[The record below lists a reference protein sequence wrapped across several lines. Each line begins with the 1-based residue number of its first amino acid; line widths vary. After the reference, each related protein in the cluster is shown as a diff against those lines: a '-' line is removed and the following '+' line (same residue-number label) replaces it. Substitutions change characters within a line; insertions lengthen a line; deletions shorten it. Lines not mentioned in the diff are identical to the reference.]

1 MNYGKRGIVKQARA
15 LNSGADK
22 WGKKL
27 SLFGFYILL
36 SGIIGAVI
44 IGASA
49 GIGIFNGIKDG
60 APDITN
66 IDVTPS
72 GFSTFVYD
80 TDGNQIA
87 KLVSTDSN
95 RIPVTWDMIPENLA
109 HAFVAIEDARFYEHN
124 GIDIQGIIRAGVV
137 GVTSGDLSQGASTI
151 TQQLLKNNVFSGWTN
166 ESDIQKIKRK
176 IQEQYLAIQLEKSMS
191 KEDILLNYMNTIN
204 LGQNTLGVQA
214 ASLRY
219 FNKSVSDLT
228 LSECAVIAGITQN
241 PSRFNPIT
249 HPDKNTER
257 RDKVLRNMLE
267 QGYINQAEYDSA
279 MADDVY
285 SRIQNVNQETGGDT
299 SINSYFVDALTNDI
313 LADLIAAGYN
323 ETQAYTLLYSGGL
336 KIYSTQNPAIQSICD
351 SVFQDESNYPEGT
364 KYLLSYE
371 LSVQSPDGT
380 VTNHSS
386 EMFQAY
392 FKQQKSS
399 FNMIYDSHESAEA
412 AIEEY
417 KSVVM
422 ASGDTV
428 LGENITLTPQPQ
440 VSITIEEQNTGYV
453 VAMVG
458 GRGQKTASRT
468 LNRATDTY
476 RQPGSTFKVLA
487 SYAPGLDSAGL
498 TLATVFN
505 DAPFAYSN
513 GTLVRNWWGSSYR
526 GLNTVRTA
534 IRDSMNVI
542 AVEALTL
549 ITPQLGFD
557 YLKNFGFT
565 TLAENVVINGRVY
578 SDVQQSAA
586 LGGLTYGVKNI
597 ELNAAYASIANG
609 GVYIKPKLYTKIVDH
624 DGNVVLDNTQPD
636 SKRIIKE
643 TTAFLLTSAM
653 QDVVTSGTGG
663 SVNFGTTA
671 IAGKTGTTSDYND
684 VWFAGYTNYYT
695 ATTWAGYDNNAK
707 MTVSAEKNLAK
718 TMWRKVME
726 QIHKDLPYSSF
737 TQPEGIVTGTVCSR
751 SGKQPIA
758 GLCDGALHSELFEEG
773 TIPTESCDVHYAGTR
788 CAMDGTPAAETCPF
802 KVAGVF
808 EMSPV
813 VPPALQSGFVNYSP
827 ANSAYTTVTDEN
839 GNTVTVL
846 NQCHHTPEFMSQEG
860 IEGIIAGEQAQMDAA
875 AAAAAAAAAPPEA
888 APAPEGEQ
896 AAPAEQPA
904 PEQAPAPAPAE
915 QPQEQAP
922 VVETVPED
930 VSAGN

>member
-15 LNSGADK
+15 LNSGTNK
-22 WGKKL
+22 WGKKIT
-27 SLFGFYILL
+27 LFGFYIILAM
-36 SGIIGAVI
+36 IIGVVI
-44 IGASA
+44 IGTSA
-49 GIGIFNGIKDG
+49 GIGVFNGIRDD
-60 APDITN
+60 APDISN

-95 RIPVTWDMIPENLA
+95 RIPVTGDMIPENLA
-109 HAFVAIEDARFYEHN
+109 HAFVAIEDERFYEHN

-137 GVTSGDLSQGASTI
+137 GITSGNFSEGASTI
-151 TQQLLKNNVFSGWTN
+151 TQQLLKNNVFSGWTDETFI
-166 ESDIQKIKRK
+166 ESVKRK
-176 IQEQYLAIQLEKSMS
+176 IQEQYLAVQLEKSMS

-228 LSECAVIAGITQN
+228 LSECSVIAAITQN
-241 PSRFNPIT
+241 PSKFNPIT
-249 HPDKNTER
+249 HPEKNAER
-257 RDKVLRNMLE
+257 RGKVLGNMLKHD
-267 QGYINQAEYDSA
+267 YISQIEYDKA

-285 SRIQNVNQETGGDT
+285 SRIQNVNQETGGDST
-299 SINSYFVDALTNDI
+299 INSYFVDALTNDV
-313 LADLIAAGYN
+313 LEDLIAAGYN

-336 KIYSTQNPAIQSICD
+336 KIYSTQNPQIQAICD
-351 SVFQDESNYPEGT
+351 SVFQDESNYPDGT
-364 KYLLSYE
+364 KYQLSYE
-371 LSVQSPDGT
+371 LSIQAADGT
-380 VTNHSS
+380 ITNHSS
-386 EMFQAY
+386 EMYQAY
-392 FKQQKSS
+392 YKQQKSS
-399 FNMIYDSHESAEA
+399 FNMLYDSHESAEA

-417 KSVVM
+417 KAAVM
-422 ASGDTV
+422 NEGDTV
-428 LGENITLTPQPQ
+428 LGEKINLTPQPQ
-440 VSITIEEQNTGYV
+440 VSITIEEQTTGYI

-487 SYAPGLDSAGL
+487 AYAPGIDSAGL

-526 GLNTVRTA
+526 GLNTVRSA

-565 TLAENVVINGRVY
+565 TLAENVTINGSVY
-578 SDVQQSAA
+578 SDIQQSTA

-597 ELNAAYASIANG
+597 ELNAAYAAIANG
-609 GVYIKPKLYTKIVDH
+609 GVYAKPKLYTKVVDH
-624 DGNVVLDNTQPD
+624 DGNVVLDNTQVE

-726 QIHKDLPYSSF
+726 QVHKDLPYSSF
-737 TQPEGIVTGTVCSR
+737 TTPSGIVTATVCSR

-758 GLCDGALHSELFEEG
+758 GLCDGTLHSEYFEEG
-773 TIPTESCDVHYAGTR
+773 TVPTGSCDVHYAGTI
-788 CAMDGTPAAETCPF
+788 CAYDNLPASETCPF
-802 KVAGVF
+802 KAAGVF
-808 EMSPV
+808 ELTPE
-813 VPPALQSGFVNYSP
+813 VPAALQSGFVNYTP
-827 ANSAYTTVTDEN
+827 ANSAYTTTTDEA

-846 NQCHHTPEFMSQEG
+846 NQCHHTPEFMANPENAAQVASEN
-860 IEGIIAGEQAQMDAA
+860 EQLVQAA
-875 AAAAAAAAAPPEA
+875 AAAAAAAAAQG
-888 APAPEGEQ
+888 GE

-904 PEQAPAPAPAE
+904 PAEETIVEQ
-915 QPQEQAP
+915 
-922 VVETVPED
+922 VPES
-930 VSAGN
+930 VAAGN

>member
-1 MNYGKRGIVKQARA
+1 MNYGKRGIVQQARA
-15 LNSGADK
+15 LNSGTDK
-22 WGKKL
+22 WGKKF

-36 SGIIGAVI
+36 ATIIGSVI
-44 IGASA
+44 IGTSA
-49 GIGIFNGIKDG
+49 AIGIFNGIRDN
-60 APDITN
+60 APDMTN

-137 GVTSGDLSQGASTI
+137 GVTSGHFSEGASPI

-166 ESDIQKIKRK
+166 ESFVDSVKRK
-176 IQEQYLAIQLEKSMS
+176 IQEQYLAVQLEKRMS
-191 KEDILLNYMNTIN
+191 KDEILLNYMNTIN

-219 FNKSVSDLT
+219 FNKPVSDLT

-249 HPDKNTER
+249 HPERNSER
-257 RDKVLRNMLE
+257 RDKVLKNMLE
-267 QGYINQAEYDSA
+267 QGYINQVEYDSA
-279 MADDVY
+279 MSDDVY
-285 SRIQNVNQETGGDT
+285 SRIQNINQETGGDST
-299 SINSYFVDALTNDI
+299 INSYFVDALTNDV
-313 LADLIAAGYN
+313 LDDLIAAGYN

-336 KIYSTQNPAIQSICD
+336 KIYSTQNPQIQAICD

-364 KYLLSYE
+364 KYLLNYE
-371 LSVQSPDGT
+371 LSVKAADGT

-386 EMFQAY
+386 EMYQSY

-417 KSVVM
+417 KSVVV
-422 ASGDTV
+422 AEGDEI
-428 LGENITLTPQPQ
+428 LGENISLIPQPQ
-440 VSITIEEQNTGYV
+440 VSITVEEQTTGYV

-468 LNRATDTY
+468 LNRATDSP
-476 RQPGSTFKVLA
+476 RQPGSTYKVL
-487 SYAPGLDSAGL
+487 STYAPGIDSAGL

-526 GLNTVRTA
+526 GLNTVRSA

-542 AVEALTL
+542 AVEAITL
-549 ITPQLGFD
+549 ITPQLAFD

-565 TLAENVVINGRVY
+565 TLVEKEEINGKVF
-578 SDVQQSAA
+578 SDIQQSTA
-586 LGGLTYGVKNI
+586 LGGLTKGVKNI

-624 DGNVVLDNTQPD
+624 DGNVIIDNTLPEQ
-636 SKRIIKE
+636 KRVLKE
-643 TTAFLLTSAM
+643 TTAWLLTSAM

-663 SVNFGTTA
+663 SVNFGSTA

-695 ATTWAGYDNNAK
+695 ATTWI
-707 MTVSAEKNLAK
+707 T
-718 TMWRKVME
+718 
-726 QIHKDLPYSSF
+726 
-737 TQPEGIVTGTVCSR
+737 
-751 SGKQPIA
+751 
-758 GLCDGALHSELFEEG
+758 
-773 TIPTESCDVHYAGTR
+773 
-788 CAMDGTPAAETCPF
+788 TPR
-802 KVAGVF
+802 
-808 EMSPV
+808 
-813 VPPALQSGFVNYSP
+813 
-827 ANSAYTTVTDEN
+827 
-839 GNTVTVL
+839 
-846 NQCHHTPEFMSQEG
+846 
-860 IEGIIAGEQAQMDAA
+860 
-875 AAAAAAAAAPPEA
+875 
-888 APAPEGEQ
+888 
-896 AAPAEQPA
+896 
-904 PEQAPAPAPAE
+904 
-915 QPQEQAP
+915 
-922 VVETVPED
+922 
-930 VSAGN
+930 

>member
-1 MNYGKRGIVKQARA
+1 MNYGKRGIVQQARA
-15 LNSGADK
+15 LNSGTDK
-22 WGKKL
+22 WGKKF

-36 SGIIGAVI
+36 ATIIGSVI
-44 IGASA
+44 IGTSA
-49 GIGIFNGIKDG
+49 AIGIFNGIRDN
-60 APDITN
+60 APDMTN

-95 RIPVTWDMIPENLA
+95 RIPVSWDMIPENLA

-137 GVTSGDLSQGASTI
+137 GVTSGHFSEGASTI

-166 ESDIQKIKRK
+166 ESFVDSVKRK
-176 IQEQYLAIQLEKSMS
+176 IQEQYLAVQLEKRMS
-191 KEDILLNYMNTIN
+191 KDEILLNYMNTIN

-219 FNKSVSDLT
+219 FNKPVSDLT

-249 HPDKNTER
+249 HPERNSER
-257 RDKVLRNMLE
+257 RDKVLKNMLE
-267 QGYINQAEYDSA
+267 QGYINQVEYDSA
-279 MADDVY
+279 MSDDVY
-285 SRIQNVNQETGGDT
+285 SRIQNINQETGGDST
-299 SINSYFVDALTNDI
+299 INSYFVDALTNDV
-313 LADLIAAGYN
+313 LDDLIAAGYN

-336 KIYSTQNPAIQSICD
+336 KIYSTQNPQIQAICD

-364 KYLLSYE
+364 KYLLNYE
-371 LSVQSPDGT
+371 LSVKAADGT

-386 EMFQAY
+386 EMYQSY

-417 KSVVM
+417 KSVVV
-422 ASGDTV
+422 AEGDEI
-428 LGENITLTPQPQ
+428 LGENISLIPQPQ
-440 VSITIEEQNTGYV
+440 VSITVEEQTTGYV

-468 LNRATDTY
+468 LNRATDSP
-476 RQPGSTFKVLA
+476 RQPGSTYKVL
-487 SYAPGLDSAGL
+487 STYAPGIDSAGL

-526 GLNTVRTA
+526 GLNTVRSA

-542 AVEALTL
+542 AVEAITL
-549 ITPQLGFD
+549 ITPQLAFD

-565 TLAENVVINGRVY
+565 TLVEKEEINGKVF
-578 SDVQQSAA
+578 SDIQQSTA
-586 LGGLTYGVKNI
+586 LGGLTKGVKNI

-624 DGNVVLDNTQPD
+624 DGNVIIDNTLPEQ
-636 SKRIIKE
+636 KRVLKE
-643 TTAFLLTSAM
+643 TTAWLLTSAM

-663 SVNFGTTA
+663 SVNFGSTA

-737 TQPEGIVTGTVCSR
+737 TQPEGIVSATVCSR
-751 SGKQPIA
+751 SGKAPIA
-758 GLCDGALHSELFEEG
+758 GLCDGALMSEYFEEG
-773 TIPTESCDVHYAGTR
+773 TVPSESCDVHYAGTM
-788 CAMDGTPAAETCPF
+788 CALDGVPACETCPF
-802 KVAGVF
+802 KAAGVF
-808 EMSPV
+808 ELTPE
-813 VPPALQSGFVNYSP
+813 VPAALQSGFVNYSP
-827 ANSAYTTVTDEN
+827 SNSAYTTTTDEN

-846 NQCHHTPEFMSQEG
+846 KQCRHTPEYMTQENA
-860 IEGIIAGEQAQMDAA
+860 EAIIAGEAALLQQAAEAA
-875 AAAAAAAAAPPEA
+875 AAAAAAAGGGEAAPP
-888 APAPEGEQ
+888 P
-896 AAPAEQPA
+896 
-904 PEQAPAPAPAE
+904 PEQA
-915 QPQEQAP
+915 QP
-922 VVETVPED
+922 ETVVDEVPEN
-930 VSAGN
+930 VAAGN

>member
-15 LNSGADK
+15 LNSGTNK
-22 WGKKL
+22 WGKKIT
-27 SLFGFYILL
+27 LFGFYIILAM
-36 SGIIGAVI
+36 IIGVVI
-44 IGASA
+44 IGTSA
-49 GIGIFNGIKDG
+49 GIGVFNGIRDD
-60 APDITN
+60 APDISN

-95 RIPVTWDMIPENLA
+95 RIPVTGDMIPENLA
-109 HAFVAIEDARFYEHN
+109 HAFVAIEDERFYEHN

-137 GVTSGDLSQGASTI
+137 GITSGNFSEGASTI
-151 TQQLLKNNVFSGWTN
+151 TQQLLKNNVFSGWTDETFI
-166 ESDIQKIKRK
+166 ESVKRK
-176 IQEQYLAIQLEKSMS
+176 IQEQYLAVQLEKSMS

-228 LSECAVIAGITQN
+228 LSECSVIAAITQN
-241 PSRFNPIT
+241 PSKFNPIT
-249 HPDKNTER
+249 HPEKNAER
-257 RDKVLRNMLE
+257 RGKVLGNMLKHD
-267 QGYINQAEYDSA
+267 YISQIEYDKA

-285 SRIQNVNQETGGDT
+285 SRIQNVNQETGGDST
-299 SINSYFVDALTNDI
+299 INSYFVDALTNDV
-313 LADLIAAGYN
+313 LEDLIAAGYN

-336 KIYSTQNPAIQSICD
+336 KIYSTQNPQIQAICD
-351 SVFQDESNYPEGT
+351 SVFQDESNYPDGT
-364 KYLLSYE
+364 KYQLSYE
-371 LSVQSPDGT
+371 LSIQAADGT
-380 VTNHSS
+380 ITNHSS
-386 EMFQAY
+386 EMYQAY
-392 FKQQKSS
+392 YKQQKSS
-399 FNMIYDSHESAEA
+399 FNMLYDSHESAEA

-417 KSVVM
+417 KAAVM
-422 ASGDTV
+422 NEGDTV
-428 LGENITLTPQPQ
+428 LGEKINLTPQPQ
-440 VSITIEEQNTGYV
+440 VSITIEEQTTGYI

-487 SYAPGLDSAGL
+487 AYAPGIDSAGL

-526 GLNTVRTA
+526 GLNTVRSA

-565 TLAENVVINGRVY
+565 TLAENVTINGSVY
-578 SDVQQSAA
+578 SDIQQSTA

-597 ELNAAYASIANG
+597 ELNAAYAAIANG
-609 GVYIKPKLYTKIVDH
+609 GVYAKPKLYTKVVDH
-624 DGNVVLDNTQPD
+624 DGNVVLDNTQVE

-718 TMWRKVME
+718 TMCRKVME
-726 QIHKDLPYSSF
+726 QVHKDLPYSSF
-737 TQPEGIVTGTVCSR
+737 TTPSGIVTATVCSR

-758 GLCDGALHSELFEEG
+758 GLCDGTLHSEYFEEG
-773 TIPTESCDVHYAGTR
+773 TVPTGSCDVHYAGTI
-788 CAMDGTPAAETCPF
+788 CAYDNLPASETCPF
-802 KVAGVF
+802 KAAGVF
-808 EMSPV
+808 ELTPV
-813 VPPALQSGFVNYSP
+813 PAALQSGFVNYTP
-827 ANSAYTTVTDEN
+827 ANSAYTTTTDEA

-846 NQCHHTPEFMSQEG
+846 NQCHHTPEFMANPENAAQVASEN
-860 IEGIIAGEQAQMDAA
+860 EQLVQAA
-875 AAAAAAAAAPPEA
+875 AAAAAAAAAQG
-888 APAPEGEQ
+888 GE

-904 PEQAPAPAPAE
+904 PAEETIVEQ
-915 QPQEQAP
+915 
-922 VVETVPED
+922 VPES
-930 VSAGN
+930 VAAGN

>member
-1 MNYGKRGIVKQARA
+1 MNYGKRGIVQQARA
-15 LNSGADK
+15 LNSGTDK
-22 WGKKL
+22 WGKKF
-27 SLFGFYILL
+27 SLFGIYIILAM
-36 SGIIGAVI
+36 IIGVVI

-49 GIGIFNGIKDG
+49 GIGVFNGIRDD

-95 RIPVTWDMIPENLA
+95 RIPVTGDMIPENLA
-109 HAFVAIEDARFYEHN
+109 NAFVAIEDERFYEHN
-124 GIDIQGIIRAGVV
+124 GIDIQGIIRAGFV
-137 GVTSGDLSQGASTI
+137 GITTRDFSQGASTI
-151 TQQLLKNNVFSGWTN
+151 TQQLLKNNVFSGWTD
-166 ESDIQKIKRK
+166 ETFIQSVKRK
-176 IQEQYLAIQLEKSMS
+176 IQEQYLAVQLEKSMS

-219 FNKSVSDLT
+219 FNKPVSDLN
-228 LSECAVIAGITQN
+228 LSECAVIAAITQN

-249 HPDKNTER
+249 HPEKNAER
-257 RDKVLRNMLE
+257 REKVLRNMLKHE
-267 QGYINQAEYDSA
+267 YINQVEFDSA
-279 MADDVY
+279 LSDDVY
-285 SRIQNVNQETGGDT
+285 SRIQTVNQETGGDST
-299 SINSYFVDALTNDI
+299 INSYFVDALTNDI
-313 LADLIAAGYN
+313 IDDLIAAGYN
-323 ETQAYTLLYSGGL
+323 ETQAYALLYSGGL
-336 KIYSTQNPAIQSICD
+336 KIYSTQNPKIQAICD

-364 KYLLSYE
+364 KYLLNYE
-371 LSVQSPDGT
+371 LSVKASDGT
-380 VTNHSS
+380 ITNHST
-386 EMFQAY
+386 EMFQSY

-399 FNMIYDSHESAEA
+399 FNMIFDSHEAAEA

-417 KSVVM
+417 KSAVM
-422 ASGDTV
+422 ANGDEV
-428 LGENITLTPQPQ
+428 LGENIHLVPQPQ
-440 VSITIEEQNTGYV
+440 VSITVEEQTTGYV

-476 RQPGSTFKVLA
+476 RQPGSTYKVL
-487 SYAPGLDSAGL
+487 STYAPGIDTAGL

-505 DAPFAYSN
+505 DAPFAYTN

-526 GLNTVRTA
+526 GLQTVRSA

-565 TLAENVVINGRVY
+565 TLAENVTINGQVY
-578 SDVQQSAA
+578 SDIQQSTA

-609 GVYIKPKLYTKIVDH
+609 GVYIKPRLYTKIVDH
-624 DGNVVLDNTQPD
+624 DGNVIIDNTQGETR
-636 SKRIIKE
+636 RILKE
-643 TTAFLLTSAM
+643 TTAYLLTSAM

-726 QIHKDLPYSSF
+726 QIHADLPYSSF
-737 TQPEGIVTGTVCSR
+737 TQPSGIVTGTVCSR
-751 SGKQPIA
+751 SGKAPIS
-758 GLCDGALHSELFEEG
+758 GLCDGHLMSEIFEEG
-773 TIPTESCDVHYAGTR
+773 TIPTESCDVHYAGTM
-788 CAMDGTPAAETCPF
+788 CALDGVPACDTCPF
-802 KVAGVF
+802 KTAGVF
-808 EMSPV
+808 ELSPT
-813 VPPALQSGFVNYSP
+813 VPAALQSGFVNYTPS
-827 ANSAYTTVTDEN
+827 NSAYTTTTDEN

-846 NQCHHTPEFMSQEG
+846 KQCRHTPEYMVQEG
-860 IEGIIAGEQAQMDAA
+860 IEGIIFGESELLRQAAEAA
-875 AAAAAAAAAPPEA
+875 AAAAGGGEA
-888 APAPEGEQ
+888 
-896 AAPAEQPA
+896 AAPAEGEAAPPAQEQPA
-904 PEQAPAPAPAE
+904 Q
-915 QPQEQAP
+915 
-922 VVETVPED
+922 ETVVNE
-930 VSAGN
+930 VSENVAAGN

>member
-1 MNYGKRGIVKQARA
+1 MNYGKRGIIRQARA
-15 LNSGADK
+15 LNSGTGK
-22 WGKKL
+22 WGKKIG
-27 SLFGFYILL
+27 LFGFYIVLAA
-36 SGIIGAVI
+36 IIGGVI

-49 GIGIFNGIKDG
+49 GLGVFNGIRDG
-60 APDITN
+60 APDISN

-109 HAFVAIEDARFYEHN
+109 HAFVAIEDARFYDHN

-137 GVTSGDLSQGASTI
+137 GITSGDFSEGASTI

-166 ESDIQKIKRK
+166 ESFVDSVKRK
-176 IQEQYLAIQLEKSMS
+176 IQEQYLAVELEKSMS
-191 KEDILLNYMNTIN
+191 KEEILLNYMNTIN

-219 FNKSVSDLT
+219 FNKPVSDLT

-249 HPDKNTER
+249 HPDRNSER
-257 RDKVLRNMLE
+257 RNKVLKNMLE
-267 QGYINQAEYDSA
+267 QQYITQAEYDSA

-299 SINSYFVDALTNDI
+299 AVNSYFVDALTNDI
-313 LADLIAAGYN
+313 IDDLIAAGYN
-323 ETQAYTLLYSGGL
+323 ETQAYGLLYSGGL
-336 KIYSTQNPAIQSICD
+336 KIYSTQDPRIQKICD

-371 LSVQSPDGT
+371 LSVQSSDGT

-386 EMFQAY
+386 EMFQSH
-392 FKQQKSS
+392 FKAQKSS
-399 FNMIYDSHESAEA
+399 FNMIFDSKEA
-412 AIEEY
+412 AENAIAEY
-417 KSVVM
+417 KAAVM
-422 ASGDTV
+422 AAGDTE
-428 LGENITLTPQPQ
+428 LGEKITLTPQPQ
-440 VSITIEEQNTGYV
+440 VSITIEEQSTGYI

-458 GRGQKTASRT
+458 GRGQKIASRT
-468 LNRATDTY
+468 LNRATDSY

-487 SYAPGLDSAGL
+487 AFAPGLDSAGL

-505 DAPFAYSN
+505 DAPFSYSN

-526 GLNTVRTA
+526 GLNTVRSA

-565 TLAENVVINGRVY
+565 TLADNVTIGGKVY
-578 SDVQQSAA
+578 SDIQQSTA

-597 ELNAAYASIANG
+597 ELNAAYAAIANG
-609 GVYIKPKLYTKIVDH
+609 GVYNKPKLYTKIVDH
-624 DGNVVLDNTQPD
+624 DGNVVLDNTTPD
-636 SKRIIKE
+636 SRRIIKE

-653 QDVVTSGTGG
+653 QDVVTSGTGT

-726 QIHKDLPYSSF
+726 KVHEGLPYSSF
-737 TQPEGIVTGTVCSR
+737 TTPEGIVTATVCSK
-751 SGKQPIA
+751 SGKAPIA
-758 GLCDGALHSELFEEG
+758 GLCDGCLSSEFFEEG
-773 TIPTESCDVHYAGTR
+773 TVPTESCNVHYAGSR
-788 CAMDGTPAAETCPF
+788 CAMDNCPASEPCPF
-802 KVAGVF
+802 KTGGVF
-808 EMSPV
+808 EMAPE
-813 VPPALQSGFVNYSP
+813 VPPALQSGLVNYSP
-827 ANSAYTTVTDEN
+827 S
-839 GNTVTVL
+839 NT
-846 NQCHHTPEFMSQEG
+846 NPCHHTYEFMSQEG
-860 IEGIIAGEQAQMDAA
+860 IEGIIAAEQEQMNQAA
-875 AAAAAAAAAPPEA
+875 AAAAAAAGGGEA
-888 APAPEGEQ
+888 
-896 AAPAEQPA
+896 
-904 PEQAPAPAPAE
+904 APAPAPAPE
-915 QPQEQAP
+915 QPAEEP
-922 VVETVPED
+922 VVETVSED

>member
-1 MNYGKRGIVKQARA
+1 MNYGKRGINQQARS
-15 LNSGADK
+15 LNSGTNK
-22 WGKKL
+22 WGKKI
-27 SLFGFYILL
+27 SLFGFYIILAL
-36 SGIIGAVI
+36 ILAVVI

-49 GIGIFNGIKDG
+49 GIGVFNGIRDD
-60 APDITN
+60 APDIGN
-66 IDVTPS
+66 IDVTPT

-95 RIPVTWDMIPENLA
+95 RIPVTMDMIPENLA
-109 HAFVAIEDARFYEHN
+109 HAFVSIEDERFYEHN

-137 GVTSGDLSQGASTI
+137 GITSGHFSEGASTI

-166 ESDIQKIKRK
+166 ETFIESVKRK
-176 IQEQYLAIQLEKSMS
+176 IQEQYLAVQLEKTMS
-191 KEDILLNYMNTIN
+191 KDEILLNYMNTIN

-219 FNKSVSDLT
+219 FNKSVSELN
-228 LSECAVIAGITQN
+228 LSECACIAAITQN
-241 PSRFNPIT
+241 PSKFNPIS
-249 HPDKNTER
+249 HPNDNAER
-257 RDKVLRNMLE
+257 RKKVLGNMLKHE
-267 QGYINQAEYDSA
+267 YINQIQYDTA

-285 SRIQNVNQETGGDT
+285 SRIQTVNQESGGDST
-299 SINSYFVDALTNDI
+299 INSYFVDALTNDV
-313 LADLIAAGYN
+313 LDDLIAAGYN

-336 KIYSTQNPAIQSICD
+336 KIYSTQNPKIQKICD

-371 LSVQSPDGT
+371 LSVQDSDGN
-380 VTNHSS
+380 VSNYSS
-386 EMFQAY
+386 EMYQAY
-392 FKQQKSS
+392 FKEQKSS
-399 FNMIYDSHESAEA
+399 FNMLYDSHESAEA
-412 AIEEY
+412 GIEEY
-417 KSVVM
+417 KSAVM
-422 ASGDTV
+422 KEGDSV
-428 LGENITLTPQPQ
+428 LAEKINLVPQPQ
-440 VSITIEEQNTGYV
+440 VSITIEEQSTGYI

-458 GRGQKTASRT
+458 GRGEKTASRT
-468 LNRATDTY
+468 LNRATDSY
-476 RQPGSTFKVLA
+476 RQPGSTFKVL
-487 SYAPGLDSAGL
+487 STYAPGIDSAGL

-505 DAPFAYSN
+505 DAPFAYAD
-513 GTLVRNWWGSSYR
+513 GTLVRNWWGSQYR
-526 GLNTVRTA
+526 GLNTVRSA

-565 TLAENVVINGRVY
+565 TLAENVTINGKVY
-578 SDVQQSAA
+578 SDIQQSTA

-597 ELNAAYASIANG
+597 ELNAAYAAIGNG
-609 GVYIKPKLYTKIVDH
+609 GVYAEPKLYTKVVDH
-624 DGNVVLDNTQPD
+624 DGNIVLDNTQVS

-726 QIHKDLPYSSF
+726 QVHADLPYSSF
-737 TQPEGIVTGTVCSR
+737 TVPSGITSATVCAR

-758 GLCDGALHSELFEEG
+758 GLCDGTLISEYFEEG
-773 TIPTESCDVHYAGTR
+773 TVPTESCDVHYQGTM
-788 CAMDGTPAAETCPF
+788 CAMDGLPASEMCPF
-802 KVAGVF
+802 KTAGVF
-808 EMSPV
+808 ELTPP
-813 VPPALQSGFVNYSP
+813 VPPALQSGFVNYVQT
-827 ANSAYTTVTDEN
+827 NSAYTTTTDEN

-846 NQCHHTPEFMSQEG
+846 NQCHHTPEFMAQEG
-860 IEGIIAGEQAQMDAA
+860 IDGIINGERGALEAA
-875 AAAAAAAAAPPEA
+875 AAAAAAAAGIDPN
-888 APAPEGEQ
+888 APAPE
-896 AAPAEQPA
+896 QPA
-904 PEQAPAPAPAE
+904 
-915 QPQEQAP
+915 
-922 VVETVPED
+922 VPNPGEIVDSIIDAVTDD